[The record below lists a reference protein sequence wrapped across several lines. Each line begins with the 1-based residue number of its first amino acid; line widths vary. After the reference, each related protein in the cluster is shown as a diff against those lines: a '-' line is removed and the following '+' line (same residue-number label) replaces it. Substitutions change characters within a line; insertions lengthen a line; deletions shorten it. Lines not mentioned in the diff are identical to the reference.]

1 MVLSSGTYQGKSHYL
16 LKTVF
21 HLKKQIEEE
30 KIMIRRENKFE
41 VTKNDFLKKNM
52 TIMLSILGIIFLSTI
67 AQAGAIYTDEELLQ
81 ASLSYLETQAN
92 VWGIKDP
99 AQEFQLRSVFPD
111 NLGYNVR
118 LDQVYQKIPVL
129 GYQLVVHF
137 DTNGNPKSVTGAYK
151 DGININTAPKL
162 TRSEAKG
169 KAQEHYPGAMTK
181 TPDSELV
188 LYVHNKDVFLA
199 YQVDL
204 ENDEKPQRLIVFIDA
219 KTGKEID
226 SYDDLKTPIP
236 SSDLV
241 GTSEKSKPVAQS
253 PVLLASLAPGTGY
266 SMYSG
271 IVAITTNYDGSL
283 YGMVD
288 ATRGNMSTNDIKNR
302 GGSKGVLFTDADN
315 IWGNNLSSDRATSG
329 VDAHFG
335 AEMTWDYYLNI
346 HGRNGIF
353 NDGKGTLSRVHFKKN
368 YNNAYWSDSCK
379 CMTYGDGDGVIL
391 SPLTALDVV
400 GHEMTHGV
408 TSSTAALIYRGES
421 GGLNEGMSDIFG
433 TMLEFYAS
441 THGAS
446 KTPNY
451 LIGED
456 VYTPGTPG
464 DALRYMDNPTLDKRS
479 IDTYAN
485 YTSSLDVHLSS
496 GIANNAYYLIAHGGT
511 HRLGATVAGIGED
524 EAEKIFYRALTV
536 YMIPGETF
544 SQARADTISAA
555 SELYGAGSAEEKA
568 VKAGWSAVGVN

>member
-1 MVLSSGTYQGKSHYL
+1 V
-16 LKTVF
+16 
-21 HLKKQIEEE
+21 
-30 KIMIRRENKFE
+30 
-41 VTKNDFLKKNM
+41 
-52 TIMLSILGIIFLSTI
+52 STI
-67 AQAGAIYTDEELLQ
+67 AQAGTISSNEEKLFQ
-81 ASLSYLETQAN
+81 ASLSYLQKQAS
-92 VWGIKDP
+92 VWGIEDP
-99 AQEFQLRSVFPD
+99 AQEFQLRSVIHD
-111 NLGYNVR
+111 DLGDNVR
-118 LDQVYQKIPVL
+118 LDQVYQGIPVV

-137 DTNGNPKSVTGAYK
+137 DTTGNPTSVTGAYK
-151 DGININTAPKL
+151 DGINLKTSSKL
-162 TRSEAKG
+162 SSSEAKG
-169 KAQEHYPGAMTK
+169 KAQEHHPGPVTK
-181 TPDSELV
+181 IPDSDLV
-188 LYVHNKDVFLA
+188 LYVHNKDVTLA

-204 ENDEKPQRLIVFIDA
+204 ENDEKPQRMIVFIDA
-219 KTGKEID
+219 TTGKEID
-226 SYDDLKTPIP
+226 SYDDLHTPIA
-236 SSDLV
+236 SSDSA
-241 GTSEKSKPVAQS
+241 GSPEKSKTVAQS
-253 PVLLASLAPGTGY
+253 PLPLASPTTGIGN

-271 IVAITTNYDGSL
+271 TVSITTNYDGSL
-283 YGMVD
+283 YSMVD
-288 ATRGNMSTNDIKNR
+288 ATRGNMSTNDLKNR
-302 GGSKGVLFTDADN
+302 GGSKGVLFTDTDN
-315 IWGNNLSSDRATSG
+315 TWGNLFSSDRATAG

-335 AEMTWDYYLNI
+335 SEMTWDYYLNI
-346 HGRNGIF
+346 HGRKGIF
-353 NDGKGTLSRVHFKKN
+353 NDSRGTVSRVHFRKN
-368 YNNAYWSDSCK
+368 YNNAFWSDSCK
-379 CMTYGDGDGVIL
+379 CMTYGDGDGRIL

-421 GGLNEGMSDIFG
+421 GGLNEAMSDIFG

-464 DALRYMDNPTLDKRS
+464 DALRYMDDPTLDGES

-511 HRLGATVAGIGED
+511 HRLGATVTGIGE
-524 EAEKIFYRALTV
+524 EKAEKIFYRALTV

-555 SELYGAGSAEEKA
+555 LDFPGISSAEVEA